1 MNRENLCEAT
11 IQKGLTTRI
20 LKLIGKD
27 GLSNV
32 EFFIDFISNIIKDN
46 FVDESINDDEMSKIV
61 QVILEYFEKHYE
73 IVLSKEEINIVFH
86 QLVIKHCDFLK
97 DIHHL
102 NAIFRKHNK

>member
-46 FVDESINDDEMSKIV
+46 FVDESINDDEMSKIF

-73 IVLSKEEINIVFH
+73 ISMSKEEINIIFH
-86 QLVIKHCDFLK
+86 QLVIKHCDYLK